1 MSGDV
6 SPGLVLDCRAMRCPA
21 PIIELGKSLGRVE
34 VGELIGVAATDVAA
48 RVDVPAFCRLRG
60 QEYAGESTAD
70 DGVPIFWV
78 RRLS

>member
-1 MSGDV
+1 MSG
-6 SPGLVLDCRAMRCPA
+6 GAALVLDCRGLRCPA
-21 PIIELGKSLGRVE
+21 PIIRLGKSLTDVA

-48 RVDVPAFCRLRG
+48 RVDVPAFCRLRA
-60 QEYAGESTAD
+60 QEYAGETVAE